1 MPFSSEQRGVAI
13 GMTIGALL
21 AFGLVGGGI
30 LYNPFSYD
38 GYLTL
43 SERLGVVSRAGLV
56 TAFFVMLAIG
66 RLARHRMLNV
76 ADIAGAGLTDGT
88 PRAKLLQALLQ
99 NTLEQA
105 FLAVCVYFAWAVIM
119 PGTWLSVVPMA
130 AIAFAAGRV
139 LFYRGYENGP
149 QSRALGFTLSFYVSA
164 TMLVSM
170 LVYWAQGLIN

>member
-1 MPFSSEQRGVAI
+1 MPFTSEQRGVAI

-30 LYNPFSYD
+30 LYNPLSYD

-43 SERLGVVSRAGLV
+43 SERLVVVAKAGLV
-56 TAFFVMLAIG
+56 AAFFVMLAIG

-76 ADIAGAGLTDGT
+76 ADIAGAGLTAGT
-88 PRAKLLQALLQ
+88 PQAKLLQALLQ

-105 FLAVCVYFAWAVIM
+105 FLAVCVYFAWALVM

-139 LFYRGYENGP
+139 LFYRGYQNGP
-149 QSRALGFTLSFYVSA
+149 KSRALGFTLSFYVSA

-170 LVYWAQGLIN
+170 LVYWMQDVII

>member
-1 MPFSSEQRGVAI
+1 MPFTSEQRGVAI

-21 AFGLVGGGI
+21 AFALVGGGI
-30 LYNPFSYD
+30 LYNPFSFD

-43 SERLGVVSRAGLV
+43 TERHVVASKASLV
-56 TAFFVMLAIG
+56 AAFFVMLAIG
-66 RLARHRMLNV
+66 RLARYRMLNV
-76 ADIAGAGLTDGT
+76 ADIAGAGLATGT
-88 PRAKLLQALLQ
+88 PQAKLLQALLQ

-105 FLAVCVYFAWAVIM
+105 FLAVCVYFAWALIM

-130 AIAFAAGRV
+130 AIAFAVGRV
-139 LFYRGYENGP
+139 LFYRGYQHGP

-170 LVYWAQGLIN
+170 LVYWAQDIII